1 MNLEFSDEQSL
12 LRDSVARFVRER
24 YSLERRNALIRSE
37 PGFGADNWR
46 AMSELGWLS
55 LPFSEADGGL
65 GGTALETMIVMEQ
78 FGKGL
83 VVEPFFA
90 SIVLGG
96 GVLKRGGS
104 RALKDN
110 LLPGV
115 MDGSVQLAFA
125 HAEEQARFD
134 LENVATTARPGGDGF
149 ALNGAK
155 SFVLNA
161 GSAGQLVVSA
171 RTSGNPGDK
180 QGITLFIVDARSDG
194 VKLQFYPT
202 VDGLRAAE
210 VAFTD
215 VHVPRNNVLGTLDQG
230 FAILDEVAND
240 AILALSAEALGAMEM
255 LYQDTVQY
263 TQQRVQFN
271 HPLADFQVLQHR
283 MVEMFMEYELARS
296 LLYRATME
304 VSQGAPHAQRSVHA
318 LKYLIGKA
326 GAFVAENA
334 IQLHGGMGMTEE
346 LRVGHFFKRLL
357 VIDLQFG
364 NGDYHLR
371 KFAAG
376 Y

>member
-1 MNLEFSDEQSL
+1 MNLEFSDEQTL
-12 LRDSVARFVRER
+12 LRDSVARFVKQR
-24 YSLERRNALIRSE
+24 YSLERRNAWVRAE
-37 PGFGADNWR
+37 PGFDADNWR

-65 GGTALETMIVMEQ
+65 GGSALETMIVMEQ

-96 GVLKRGGS
+96 GVLKRSGS
-104 RALKDN
+104 QELRDK

-115 MDGSVQLAFA
+115 IDGSLQLALA
-125 HAEEQARFD
+125 HSEEQARFD
-134 LENVATTARPGGDGF
+134 LENVATTARAVGDGF
-149 ALNGAK
+149 VLNGIK

-161 GSAGQLVVSA
+161 GSAAQLVVSA
-171 RTSGNPGDK
+171 RTSGNLDDE
-180 QGITLFIVDARSDG
+180 QGITLFMVDARSDG
-194 VKLQFYPT
+194 IALQQYPT
-202 VDGLRAAE
+202 VDGLWAAE
-210 VAFTD
+210 VSLKD
-215 VHVPRNNVLGTLDQG
+215 VHVSRSNVLGVVGQG
-230 FAILDEVAND
+230 FPVLNAVAGD
-240 AILALSAEALGAMEM
+240 AILALSAEALGAMEV

-296 LLYRATME
+296 MLYRATME
-304 VSQGAPHAQRSVHA
+304 VSQGAPQAQQSVHA
-318 LKYLIGKA
+318 LKHFMSKA

-334 IQLHGGMGMTEE
+334 VQLHGGMGMTEE